1 MVAISSLSPTEAAL
15 ACIIC
20 MIAFVASLYTGSKE
34 IRSLPRNTPRVMV
47 HRIKIVSANCII
59 APVVIWMYLNLRGIR
74 MGFLSY
80 LSMSGI
86 TFAAVIP
93 SIVVGLALPV
103 ALFLGP
109 LLSEYLESEL
119 PFQKNSNFKNEFG
132 TLMWIRSIIIGP
144 ISEELYFRSYMVP
157 IALSAGYNSSQTTYL
172 LPLVFGFA
180 HFHHGFEIFV
190 RSGKNVKA
198 LKMAVLTS
206 AFQFIYTYVF
216 GIFATHILL
225 KTGNVIAPIISHMFC
240 NYMGFPDFSAFANPR
255 NKKNA
260 LIIGAFVCGVALF
273 SFLLPKI
280 FPETLFHP
288 IT

>member
-132 TLMWIRSIIIGP
+132 TLMWIRSIIILHGADCT
-144 ISEELYFRSYMVP
+144 FRR
-157 IALSAGYNSSQTTYL
+157 INSSQTTYL